1 VLPLEYREPSIPEAI
16 EDFCEVEKAIV
27 ERRLLDLDVHR
38 HLMSYER
45 THIQERGGISS
56 LDFGTLQGGEQCFLV
71 GNPIRLR
78 FPPTASGKRV
88 VFFDLEDEF
97 GLVNVTCFDDVYQ
110 RCGHAIIC
118 SPYVTVIGEAQ
129 NRDGHVGLTATRVL
143 PYRPVLGE
151 GLIRQDEIPVG
162 TADFLVG

>member
-1 VLPLEYREPSIPEAI
+1 
-16 EDFCEVEKAIV
+16 
-27 ERRLLDLDVHR
+27 
-38 HLMSYER
+38 
-45 THIQERGGISS
+45 
-56 LDFGTLQGGEQCFLV
+56 
-71 GNPIRLR
+71 
-78 FPPTASGKRV
+78 V